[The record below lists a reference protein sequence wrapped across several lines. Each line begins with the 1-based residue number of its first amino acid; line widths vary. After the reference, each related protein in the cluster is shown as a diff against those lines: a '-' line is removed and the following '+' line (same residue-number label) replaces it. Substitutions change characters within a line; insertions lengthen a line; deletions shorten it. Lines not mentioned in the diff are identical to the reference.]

1 MGAGRLLPE
10 KGRRERTMD
19 FHHVSVL
26 YRECMEGLALRPD
39 GVYLDGT
46 LGGGG
51 HAAGIL
57 ERLGPRGRL
66 YGIDRDPEALSAA
79 SARLEDPRF
88 TPIRGNF
95 HDAGAL
101 LGELGVRRLDGILLD
116 LGVSSHQLDERS
128 RGFSYHDDAPL
139 DMRMDPDQA
148 LTAGEI
154 VNTWPPEELVRIL
167 RDYGEEKWAVQIVR
181 VLCDR
186 RRKAPIATTAALVDV
201 IDAAIP
207 KKVRAQDGSHP
218 ARRSFQALRIA
229 VNDELAPLEGALRD
243 LATLLAPKGRLCVIA
258 FHSLEDRIV
267 KNPQAHHRRGGGIGG
282 QPQGPQRPAAHR
294 RKKGGRSWTALTRGT
309 GGSFS
314 PHFSPTLP
322 TAPSGPRASR
332 TRSRPASWAWS

>member
-1 MGAGRLLPE
+1 
-10 KGRRERTMD
+10 MD

-46 LGGGG
+46 LGAAAMRRHPGAPGSPGPPLRHRPGPGG
-51 HAAGIL
+51 L
-57 ERLGPRGRL
+57 
-66 YGIDRDPEALSAA
+66 
-79 SARLEDPRF
+79 
-88 TPIRGNF
+88 
-95 HDAGAL
+95 
-101 LGELGVRRLDGILLD
+101 VRRLRPVEGSPLHPHPGQFPRCRGAAGGTGRPAPGRHPAGP
-116 LGVSSHQLDERS
+116 GVSSHQPDERS

-207 KKVRAQDGSHP
+207 KKVRAKDGSHP

-243 LATLLAPKGRLCVIA
+243 LANLLAPKGRLCVIA

-267 KNPQAHHRRGGGIGG
+267 KNTFRSLADCTCPKHMPVCVCGKKPLVRLVTRKPITAGAEELAANPRARSALLRIAERREDGRG
-282 QPQGPQRPAAHR
+282 QP
-294 RKKGGRSWTALTRGT
+294 
-309 GGSFS
+309 
-314 PHFSPTLP
+314 
-322 TAPSGPRASR
+322 
-332 TRSRPASWAWS
+332 